1 MDYLEKLNEMQR
13 KAATFKDGPCLVI
26 AGAGSGKTKVL
37 TTRIASL
44 IDSGI
49 DPYNIL
55 AITFTNKAAGE
66 MRERVNKL
74 INASGAFIGT
84 FHSFGLKIIRENTS
98 FFGLTST
105 FTLIDTED
113 QTSIIK
119 KIMKDINITDKMVSP
134 AFIKSKI
141 SFIKNNMLSDS
152 EIANFLIAE
161 NEKIAVKVY
170 YEYEKI
176 LKRNNTLD
184 FDDLLKKPVELFNSN
199 KDVLSKYQER
209 FKYIL
214 IDEYQDTNEV
224 QYKLVKLLSKK
235 YLNLFVVGDP
245 SQSIYAF
252 RGANFQNILNF
263 EKDFNG
269 CTVIKL
275 PQNYRST
282 QTILDAAN
290 EVISHNKQRKDLDLF
305 SDLGKGVNIK
315 YIRAYNDEMENK
327 RVVEEIKNL
336 VNEGYN
342 RKDIA
347 VFYRTNAQSRL
358 IEEALVKANIPY
370 KVYGSFYFYKRKE
383 IKDLLAYL
391 KLIANPSDDVS
402 LERIINEP
410 KRKIGDKT
418 IEALKEK
425 ARVNNI
431 SMFDAIDSG
440 KELEFK
446 NLILNLIEISKD
458 TSITGLI
465 DKTLELSKMKET
477 YENDKSLES
486 DIRLEN
492 LMEFRSVSETYEK
505 ETGNV
510 NLSDFLMDVSLV
522 ADAAEYSEDSD
533 AVTLMTVHCAK
544 GLEFKVVFII
554 GLEENI
560 MPISKALYDEGDLEE
575 ERRLMYVA
583 ITRAKEKLYLLNATR
598 RMLYGSIQMNL
609 PSRFISEISDNLLDK
624 EEERKE
630 MHSIK
635 SKLLYDEENSK
646 NTAEFKKGDIVTH
659 LTFGKGVIIDID
671 DKFITIAFHHR
682 FGTKKFLKNYKGIR
696 KVMKYGKNFSYTCCG
711 DGFKIWRS

>member
-1 MDYLEKLNEMQR
+1 MDYIEKLNNEQK

-37 TTRIASL
+37 TTRIANL
-44 IDSGI
+44 IENGVK
-49 DPYNIL
+49 PYNIL

-66 MRERVNKL
+66 MRERVNNI
-74 INASGAFIGT
+74 INAHDAFIGT
-84 FHSFGLKIIRENTS
+84 FHSFGLKIIRENS
-98 FFGLTST
+98 ALFNLTSA

-119 KIMKDINITDKMVSP
+119 KIMKDINITDKMISP

-152 EIANFLIAE
+152 EIANFLISE
-161 NEKIAVKVY
+161 NEKIAVKIY

-199 KDVLSKYQER
+199 KEVLEKYQDK

-252 RGANFQNILNF
+252 RGANYQNILNF
-263 EKDFNG
+263 EKDFKG

-305 SDLGKGVNIK
+305 SDLGQGVKIK
-315 YIRAYNDEMENK
+315 YIRTFNDSMENK
-327 RVVEEIKNL
+327 RVVDEIQKL
-336 VNEGYN
+336 YEEGYN
-342 RKDIA
+342 RKDMAI
-347 VFYRTNAQSRL
+347 FYRTNAQSRS
-358 IEEALVKANIPY
+358 IEDALVKANIPY
-370 KVYGSFYFYKRKE
+370 KVFGSFYFYKRKE

-402 LERIINEP
+402 LERVINEP

-418 IEALKEK
+418 IENLREK
-425 ARVNNI
+425 ARSLNI
-431 SMFDAIDSG
+431 SMFEAIDSG

-510 NLSDFLMDVSLV
+510 NLSDFLMEVSLV
-522 ADAAEYSEDSD
+522 SDAAEYSLDAD
-533 AVTLMTVHCAK
+533 AVTLMTVHSAK

-560 MPISKALYDEGDLEE
+560 MPISKALYDDEELEE

-583 ITRAKEKLYLLNATR
+583 ITRAKEKLYLLNAGR
-598 RMLYGSIQMNL
+598 RMLYGNMQMNP

-624 EEERKE
+624 EETKNE
-630 MHSIK
+630 MHSLK
-635 SKLLYDEENSK
+635 TKLLYSDDSISGE
-646 NTAEFKKGDIVTH
+646 EFKNGDIVTH
-659 LTFGKGVIIDID
+659 LTFGKGVVVSVD
-671 DKFITIAFHHR
+671 DKFITIAFHQR
-682 FGTKKFLKNYKGIR
+682 FGVKKFLKNYKGIR
-696 KVMKYGKNFSYTCCG
+696 KVK
-711 DGFKIWRS
+711 

>member
-1 MDYLEKLNEMQR
+1 MDYIEKLNNEQK

-37 TTRIASL
+37 TTRIANL
-44 IDSGI
+44 IENGVK
-49 DPYNIL
+49 PYNIL

-66 MRERVNKL
+66 MRERVNNI
-74 INASGAFIGT
+74 INAHDAFIGT
-84 FHSFGLKIIRENTS
+84 FHSFGLKIIRENS
-98 FFGLTST
+98 ALFNLTSA

-119 KIMKDINITDKMVSP
+119 KIMKDINITDKMISP

-152 EIANFLIAE
+152 EIANFLISE
-161 NEKIAVKVY
+161 NEKIAVKIY

-199 KDVLSKYQER
+199 KEVLEKYQDK

-252 RGANFQNILNF
+252 RGANYQNILNF
-263 EKDFNG
+263 EKDFKG

-305 SDLGKGVNIK
+305 SDLGQGVKIK
-315 YIRAYNDEMENK
+315 YIRTFNDSMENK
-327 RVVEEIKNL
+327 RVVDEIQKL
-336 VNEGYN
+336 YEEGYN
-342 RKDIA
+342 RKDMAI
-347 VFYRTNAQSRL
+347 FYRTNAQSRS
-358 IEEALVKANIPY
+358 IEDALVKANIPY
-370 KVYGSFYFYKRKE
+370 KVFGSFYFYKRKE

-402 LERIINEP
+402 LERVINEP

-418 IEALKEK
+418 IENLREK
-425 ARVNNI
+425 ARSLNI
-431 SMFDAIDSG
+431 SMFEAIDSG

-510 NLSDFLMDVSLV
+510 NLSDFLMEVSLV
-522 ADAAEYSEDSD
+522 SDAAEYSLDSD
-533 AVTLMTVHCAK
+533 AVTLMTVHSAK

-560 MPISKALYDEGDLEE
+560 MPISKALYDDEELEE

-583 ITRAKEKLYLLNATR
+583 ITRAKEKLYLLNAGR
-598 RMLYGSIQMNL
+598 RMLYGNMQMNP

-624 EEERKE
+624 EETKNE
-630 MHSIK
+630 MHSLK
-635 SKLLYDEENSK
+635 TKLLYSDD
-646 NTAEFKKGDIVTH
+646 NTSGEEFKNGDIVTP
-659 LTFGKGVIIDID
+659 LTFGKGVVVSVD
-671 DKFITIAFHHR
+671 DKFITIAFHQR
-682 FGTKKFLKNYKGIR
+682 FGVKKFLKNYKGIR
-696 KVMKYGKNFSYTCCG
+696 KVK
-711 DGFKIWRS
+711 

>member
-1 MDYLEKLNEMQR
+1 MDYIEKLNNEQK

-37 TTRIASL
+37 TTRIANL
-44 IDSGI
+44 IENGVK
-49 DPYNIL
+49 PYNIL

-66 MRERVNKL
+66 MRERVNNI
-74 INASGAFIGT
+74 INAHDAFIGT
-84 FHSFGLKIIRENTS
+84 FHSFGLKIIRENS
-98 FFGLTST
+98 ALFNLTSA

-119 KIMKDINITDKMVSP
+119 KIMKDINITDKMISP

-152 EIANFLIAE
+152 EIANFLISE
-161 NEKIAVKVY
+161 NEKIAVKIY

-199 KDVLSKYQER
+199 KEVLEKYQDK

-252 RGANFQNILNF
+252 RGANYQNILNF
-263 EKDFNG
+263 EKDFKG

-305 SDLGKGVNIK
+305 SDLGQGVKIK
-315 YIRAYNDEMENK
+315 YIRTFNDSMENK
-327 RVVEEIKNL
+327 RVVDEIQKL
-336 VNEGYN
+336 YEEGYS
-342 RKDIA
+342 RKDMDI
-347 VFYRTNAQSRL
+347 FYRTNAQSRS
-358 IEEALVKANIPY
+358 IEDALVKANIPY
-370 KVYGSFYFYKRKE
+370 KVFGSFYFYKRKE

-402 LERIINEP
+402 LERVINEP

-418 IEALKEK
+418 IENLREK
-425 ARVNNI
+425 ARSLNI
-431 SMFDAIDSG
+431 SMFEAIDSG

-510 NLSDFLMDVSLV
+510 NLSDFLMEVSLV
-522 ADAAEYSEDSD
+522 SDAAEYSTDAD
-533 AVTLMTVHCAK
+533 AVTLMTVHSAK

-560 MPISKALYDEGDLEE
+560 MPISKALYDDEELEE

-583 ITRAKEKLYLLNATR
+583 ITSAKEKLYLLNAGR
-598 RMLYGSIQMNL
+598 RMLYGNMQMNP

-624 EEERKE
+624 EETKNE
-630 MHSIK
+630 MHSLK
-635 SKLLYDEENSK
+635 TKLLYSDDNSSSE
-646 NTAEFKKGDIVTH
+646 EFKNGDIVTH
-659 LTFGKGVIIDID
+659 LTFGKGVVVSVD
-671 DKFITIAFHHR
+671 DKFITIAFHQR
-682 FGTKKFLKNYKGIR
+682 FGVKKFLKNYKGIR
-696 KVMKYGKNFSYTCCG
+696 KVK
-711 DGFKIWRS
+711 

>member
-1 MDYLEKLNEMQR
+1 MDYIEKLNNEQK

-37 TTRIASL
+37 TTRIANL
-44 IDSGI
+44 IENGVK
-49 DPYNIL
+49 PYNIL

-66 MRERVNKL
+66 MRERVNNI
-74 INASGAFIGT
+74 INAHDAFIGT
-84 FHSFGLKIIRENTS
+84 FHSFGLKIIRENS
-98 FFGLTST
+98 ALFNLTSA

-119 KIMKDINITDKMVSP
+119 KIMKDINITDKMISP
-134 AFIKSKI
+134 AFIKS
-141 SFIKNNMLSDS
+141 MLSDS
-152 EIANFLIAE
+152 EIANFLISE
-161 NEKIAVKVY
+161 NEKIAVKIY

-199 KDVLSKYQER
+199 KEVLEKYQDK

-252 RGANFQNILNF
+252 SGANYQNILNF
-263 EKDFNG
+263 EKDFKG

-290 EVISHNKQRKDLDLF
+290 EVISHNNQRKDLDLF
-305 SDLGKGVNIK
+305 SDLGQGVKIK
-315 YIRAYNDEMENK
+315 YIRTFNDSMENK
-327 RVVEEIKNL
+327 RVVDEIQKL
-336 VNEGYN
+336 YEEGYS
-342 RKDIA
+342 RKDMAI
-347 VFYRTNAQSRL
+347 FYRTNAQSRS
-358 IEEALVKANIPY
+358 IEDALVKANIPY
-370 KVYGSFYFYKRKE
+370 KVFGSFYFYKRKE

-402 LERIINEP
+402 LERVINEP

-418 IEALKEK
+418 IENLREK
-425 ARVNNI
+425 ARSLNI
-431 SMFDAIDSG
+431 SMFEAIDSG

-510 NLSDFLMDVSLV
+510 NLSDFLMEVSLV
-522 ADAAEYSEDSD
+522 SDAAEYSTDAD
-533 AVTLMTVHCAK
+533 AVTLMTVHSAK

-560 MPISKALYDEGDLEE
+560 MPISKALYDDEELEE

-583 ITRAKEKLYLLNATR
+583 ITRAKEKLYLLNAGR
-598 RMLYGSIQMNL
+598 RMLYGNMQMNP

-624 EEERKE
+624 EETKNE
-630 MHSIK
+630 MHSLK
-635 SKLLYDEENSK
+635 TKLLYSDD
-646 NTAEFKKGDIVTH
+646 NTSGEEFKNGDIVTH
-659 LTFGKGVIIDID
+659 LTFGKGVVVSVD
-671 DKFITIAFHHR
+671 DKFITIAFHQR
-682 FGTKKFLKNYKGIR
+682 FGVKKFLKNYKGIR
-696 KVMKYGKNFSYTCCG
+696 KVK
-711 DGFKIWRS
+711 

>member
-1 MDYLEKLNEMQR
+1 MDYIEKLNNEQK

-37 TTRIASL
+37 TTRIANL
-44 IDSGI
+44 IENGVK
-49 DPYNIL
+49 PYNIL

-66 MRERVNKL
+66 MRERVNNI
-74 INASGAFIGT
+74 INAHDAFIGT
-84 FHSFGLKIIRENTS
+84 FHSFGLKIIRENS
-98 FFGLTST
+98 ALFNLTSA

-119 KIMKDINITDKMVSP
+119 KIMKDINITDKMISP

-152 EIANFLIAE
+152 EIANFLISE
-161 NEKIAVKVY
+161 NEKIAVKIY

-199 KDVLSKYQER
+199 KEVLEKYQDK

-252 RGANFQNILNF
+252 RGANYQNILNF
-263 EKDFNG
+263 EKDFKG

-305 SDLGKGVNIK
+305 SDLGQGVKIK
-315 YIRAYNDEMENK
+315 YIRTFNDSMENK
-327 RVVEEIKNL
+327 RVVDEIQKL
-336 VNEGYN
+336 YEEGYN
-342 RKDIA
+342 RKDMAI
-347 VFYRTNAQSRL
+347 FYRTTAQSRS
-358 IEEALVKANIPY
+358 IEDALVKANIPY
-370 KVYGSFYFYKRKE
+370 KVFGSFYFYKRKE

-402 LERIINEP
+402 LERVINEP

-418 IEALKEK
+418 IENLREK
-425 ARVNNI
+425 ARSLNI
-431 SMFDAIDSG
+431 SMFEAIDSG

-510 NLSDFLMDVSLV
+510 NLSDFLMEVSLV
-522 ADAAEYSEDSD
+522 SDAAEYSTDAD
-533 AVTLMTVHCAK
+533 AVTLMTVHSAK

-560 MPISKALYDEGDLEE
+560 MPISKALYDDEELEE

-583 ITRAKEKLYLLNATR
+583 ITRAKEKLYLLNAGR
-598 RMLYGSIQMNL
+598 RMLYGNMQMNP

-624 EEERKE
+624 EETKNE
-630 MHSIK
+630 MH
-635 SKLLYDEENSK
+635 
-646 NTAEFKKGDIVTH
+646 
-659 LTFGKGVIIDID
+659 
-671 DKFITIAFHHR
+671 
-682 FGTKKFLKNYKGIR
+682 
-696 KVMKYGKNFSYTCCG
+696 
-711 DGFKIWRS
+711 

>member
-1 MDYLEKLNEMQR
+1 MDYIEKLNNEQK

-37 TTRIASL
+37 TTRIANL
-44 IDSGI
+44 IENGVK
-49 DPYNIL
+49 PYNIL

-66 MRERVNKL
+66 MRERVNNI
-74 INASGAFIGT
+74 INAHDAFIGT
-84 FHSFGLKIIRENTS
+84 FHSFGLKIIRENS
-98 FFGLTST
+98 ALFNLTSA

-119 KIMKDINITDKMVSP
+119 KIMKDINITDKMISP

-152 EIANFLIAE
+152 EIANFLISE
-161 NEKIAVKVY
+161 NEKIAVKIY

-199 KDVLSKYQER
+199 KEVLEKYQDK

-252 RGANFQNILNF
+252 RGANYQNILNF
-263 EKDFNG
+263 EKDFKG

-305 SDLGKGVNIK
+305 SDLGQGVKIK
-315 YIRAYNDEMENK
+315 YIRTFNDSMENK
-327 RVVEEIKNL
+327 RVVDEIQKL
-336 VNEGYN
+336 YEEGYS
-342 RKDIA
+342 RKDMAI
-347 VFYRTNAQSRL
+347 FYRTNAQSRS
-358 IEEALVKANIPY
+358 IEDALVKANIPY
-370 KVYGSFYFYKRKE
+370 KVFGSFYFYKRKE

-402 LERIINEP
+402 LERVINEP

-418 IEALKEK
+418 IENLRDK
-425 ARVNNI
+425 ARSLNI
-431 SMFDAIDSG
+431 SMFEAIDSG

-510 NLSDFLMDVSLV
+510 NLSDFLMEVSLV
-522 ADAAEYSEDSD
+522 SDAAEYSTDAD
-533 AVTLMTVHCAK
+533 AVTLMTVHSAK

-560 MPISKALYDEGDLEE
+560 MPISKALYDDEELEE

-583 ITRAKEKLYLLNATR
+583 ITRAKEKLYLLNAGR
-598 RMLYGSIQMNL
+598 RMLYGNMQMNP

-624 EEERKE
+624 EETKNE
-630 MHSIK
+630 MHSLK
-635 SKLLYDEENSK
+635 TKLLYSDD
-646 NTAEFKKGDIVTH
+646 NTSGEEFKNGDIVTH
-659 LTFGKGVIIDID
+659 LTFGKGVVVSVD
-671 DKFITIAFHHR
+671 DKFITIAFHQR
-682 FGTKKFLKNYKGIR
+682 FGVKKFLKNYKGIR
-696 KVMKYGKNFSYTCCG
+696 KVK
-711 DGFKIWRS
+711 

>member
-1 MDYLEKLNEMQR
+1 MDYIEKLNNEQK

-37 TTRIASL
+37 TTRIANL
-44 IDSGI
+44 IENGVK
-49 DPYNIL
+49 PYNIL

-66 MRERVNKL
+66 MRERVNNI
-74 INASGAFIGT
+74 INAHDAFIGT
-84 FHSFGLKIIRENTS
+84 FHSFGLKIIRENS
-98 FFGLTST
+98 ALFNLTSA

-119 KIMKDINITDKMVSP
+119 KIMKDINITDKMISP

-152 EIANFLIAE
+152 EIANFLISE
-161 NEKIAVKVY
+161 NEKIAVKIY

-199 KDVLSKYQER
+199 KEVLEKYQDK

-252 RGANFQNILNF
+252 RGANYQNILNF
-263 EKDFNG
+263 EKDFKG

-305 SDLGKGVNIK
+305 SDLGQGVKIK
-315 YIRAYNDEMENK
+315 YIRTFNDSMENK
-327 RVVEEIKNL
+327 RVVDEIQKL
-336 VNEGYN
+336 YEEGYN
-342 RKDIA
+342 RKDMAI
-347 VFYRTNAQSRL
+347 FYRTNAQSRS
-358 IEEALVKANIPY
+358 IEDALVKANIPY
-370 KVYGSFYFYKRKE
+370 KVFGSFYFYKRKE

-402 LERIINEP
+402 LERVINEP

-418 IEALKEK
+418 IENLREK
-425 ARVNNI
+425 ARSLSI
-431 SMFDAIDSG
+431 SMFEAIDSG

-510 NLSDFLMDVSLV
+510 NLSDFLMEVSLV
-522 ADAAEYSEDSD
+522 SDAAEYSLDSD
-533 AVTLMTVHCAK
+533 AVTLMTVHSAK

-560 MPISKALYDEGDLEE
+560 MPISKALYDDEELEE

-583 ITRAKEKLYLLNATR
+583 ITRAKEKLYLLNAGR
-598 RMLYGSIQMNL
+598 RMLYGNMQMNP

-624 EEERKE
+624 EETKNE
-630 MHSIK
+630 MHSLK
-635 SKLLYDEENSK
+635 TKLLYSDD
-646 NTAEFKKGDIVTH
+646 NTSGEEFKNGDIVTH
-659 LTFGKGVIIDID
+659 LTFGKGVVVSVD
-671 DKFITIAFHHR
+671 DKFITIAFHQR
-682 FGTKKFLKNYKGIR
+682 FGVKKFLKNYKGIR
-696 KVMKYGKNFSYTCCG
+696 KVK
-711 DGFKIWRS
+711 

>member
-1 MDYLEKLNEMQR
+1 MDYIEKLNNEQK

-37 TTRIASL
+37 TTRIANL
-44 IDSGI
+44 IENGVK
-49 DPYNIL
+49 PYNIL

-66 MRERVNKL
+66 MRERVNNI
-74 INASGAFIGT
+74 INAHDAFIGT
-84 FHSFGLKIIRENTS
+84 FHSFGLKIIRENS
-98 FFGLTST
+98 ALFNLTSA

-119 KIMKDINITDKMVSP
+119 KIMKDINITDKMISP

-152 EIANFLIAE
+152 EIANFLISE
-161 NEKIAVKVY
+161 NEKIAVKIY

-199 KDVLSKYQER
+199 KEVLEKYQDK

-252 RGANFQNILNF
+252 RGANYQNILNF
-263 EKDFNG
+263 EKDFKG

-305 SDLGKGVNIK
+305 SDLGQGVKIK
-315 YIRAYNDEMENK
+315 YIRTFNDSMENK
-327 RVVEEIKNL
+327 RVVDEIQKL
-336 VNEGYN
+336 YEEGYS
-342 RKDIA
+342 RKDMAI
-347 VFYRTNAQSRL
+347 FYRTNAQSRS
-358 IEEALVKANIPY
+358 IEDALVKANIPY
-370 KVYGSFYFYKRKE
+370 KVFGSFYFYKRKE

-402 LERIINEP
+402 LERVINEP

-418 IEALKEK
+418 IENLREK
-425 ARVNNI
+425 ARSLNI
-431 SMFDAIDSG
+431 SMFEAIDSG

-510 NLSDFLMDVSLV
+510 NLSDFLMEVSLV
-522 ADAAEYSEDSD
+522 SDAAEYSTDAD
-533 AVTLMTVHCAK
+533 AVTLMTVHSAK

-560 MPISKALYDEGDLEE
+560 MPISKALSDDEELEE

-583 ITRAKEKLYLLNATR
+583 ITRAKEKLYLLNAGR
-598 RMLYGSIQMNL
+598 RMLYGNMQMNP

-624 EEERKE
+624 EETKNE
-630 MHSIK
+630 MHSLK
-635 SKLLYDEENSK
+635 TKLLYSDD
-646 NTAEFKKGDIVTH
+646 NTSGEEFKNGDIVTH
-659 LTFGKGVIIDID
+659 LTFGKGVVVSVD
-671 DKFITIAFHHR
+671 DKFITIAFHQR
-682 FGTKKFLKNYKGIR
+682 FGVKKFLKNYKGIR
-696 KVMKYGKNFSYTCCG
+696 KVK
-711 DGFKIWRS
+711 

>member
-1 MDYLEKLNEMQR
+1 MDYIEKLNNEQK

-37 TTRIASL
+37 TTRIANL
-44 IDSGI
+44 IENGVK
-49 DPYNIL
+49 PYNIL

-66 MRERVNKL
+66 MRERVNNI
-74 INASGAFIGT
+74 INAHDAFIGT
-84 FHSFGLKIIRENTS
+84 FHSFGLKIIRENS
-98 FFGLTST
+98 ALFNLTSA

-119 KIMKDINITDKMVSP
+119 KIMKDINITDKMISP

-152 EIANFLIAE
+152 EIANFLISE
-161 NEKIAVKVY
+161 NEKIAVKIY

-199 KDVLSKYQER
+199 KEVLEKYQDK

-252 RGANFQNILNF
+252 RGANYQNILNF
-263 EKDFNG
+263 EKDFKG

-305 SDLGKGVNIK
+305 SDLGQGVKIK
-315 YIRAYNDEMENK
+315 YIRTFNDSMENK
-327 RVVEEIKNL
+327 RVVDEIQKL
-336 VNEGYN
+336 YEEGYN
-342 RKDIA
+342 RKDMAI
-347 VFYRTNAQSRL
+347 FYRTNAQSRS
-358 IEEALVKANIPY
+358 IEDALVKANIPY
-370 KVYGSFYFYKRKE
+370 KVFGSSYFYKRKE

-402 LERIINEP
+402 LERVINEP

-418 IEALKEK
+418 IENLREK
-425 ARVNNI
+425 ARSLNI
-431 SMFDAIDSG
+431 SMFEAIDSG

-446 NLILNLIEISKD
+446 NLILNLIERSKD

-510 NLSDFLMDVSLV
+510 NLSDFLMEVSLV
-522 ADAAEYSEDSD
+522 SDAAEYSADAD
-533 AVTLMTVHCAK
+533 AVTLMTVHSAK

-560 MPISKALYDEGDLEE
+560 MPISKALYDDEELEE

-583 ITRAKEKLYLLNATR
+583 ITRAKEKLYLLNAGR
-598 RMLYGSIQMNL
+598 RMLYGNMQMNP

-624 EEERKE
+624 EETKNE
-630 MHSIK
+630 MHLLK
-635 SKLLYDEENSK
+635 TKLLYSDD
-646 NTAEFKKGDIVTH
+646 NTSGEEFKNGDIVTH
-659 LTFGKGVIIDID
+659 LTFGKGVVVSVD
-671 DKFITIAFHHR
+671 DKFITIAFHQR
-682 FGTKKFLKNYKGIR
+682 FGVKKFLKNYKGIR
-696 KVMKYGKNFSYTCCG
+696 KVK
-711 DGFKIWRS
+711 

>member
-1 MDYLEKLNEMQR
+1 MDYIEKLNNEQK

-37 TTRIASL
+37 TTRIANL
-44 IDSGI
+44 IENGVK
-49 DPYNIL
+49 PYNIL

-66 MRERVNKL
+66 MRERVNNI
-74 INASGAFIGT
+74 INAHDAFIGT
-84 FHSFGLKIIRENTS
+84 FHSFGLKIIRENS
-98 FFGLTST
+98 ALFNLTSA

-119 KIMKDINITDKMVSP
+119 KIMKDINITDKMISP

-152 EIANFLIAE
+152 EIANFLISE
-161 NEKIAVKVY
+161 NEKIAVKIY

-199 KDVLSKYQER
+199 KEVLEKYQDK

-252 RGANFQNILNF
+252 RGANYQNILNF
-263 EKDFNG
+263 EKDFKG

-305 SDLGKGVNIK
+305 SDLGQGVKIK
-315 YIRAYNDEMENK
+315 YIRTFNDSMENK
-327 RVVEEIKNL
+327 RVVDEIQKL
-336 VNEGYN
+336 YEEGYS
-342 RKDIA
+342 RKDMAI
-347 VFYRTNAQSRL
+347 FYRTNAQSRS
-358 IEEALVKANIPY
+358 IEDALVKANIPY
-370 KVYGSFYFYKRKE
+370 KVFGSFYFYKRKE

-402 LERIINEP
+402 LERVINEP

-418 IEALKEK
+418 IENLREK
-425 ARVNNI
+425 ARSLNI
-431 SMFDAIDSG
+431 SMFEAIDSG

-510 NLSDFLMDVSLV
+510 NLSDFLMEVSLV
-522 ADAAEYSEDSD
+522 SDAAEYSLDSD
-533 AVTLMTVHCAK
+533 AVTLMTVHSAK

-560 MPISKALYDEGDLEE
+560 MPISKALYDD
-575 ERRLMYVA
+575 
-583 ITRAKEKLYLLNATR
+583 
-598 RMLYGSIQMNL
+598 
-609 PSRFISEISDNLLDK
+609 
-624 EEERKE
+624 
-630 MHSIK
+630 
-635 SKLLYDEENSK
+635 
-646 NTAEFKKGDIVTH
+646 
-659 LTFGKGVIIDID
+659 
-671 DKFITIAFHHR
+671 
-682 FGTKKFLKNYKGIR
+682 
-696 KVMKYGKNFSYTCCG
+696 
-711 DGFKIWRS
+711 

>member
-1 MDYLEKLNEMQR
+1 MDYIEKLNNEQK

-37 TTRIASL
+37 TTRIAKL
-44 IDSGI
+44 IENGVK
-49 DPYNIL
+49 PYNIL

-66 MRERVNKL
+66 MRERVNNI
-74 INASGAFIGT
+74 INAHDAFIGT
-84 FHSFGLKIIRENTS
+84 FHSFGLKIIRENS
-98 FFGLTST
+98 ALFNLTSA

-119 KIMKDINITDKMVSP
+119 KIMKDINITDKMISP

-152 EIANFLIAE
+152 EIANFLISE
-161 NEKIAVKVY
+161 NEKIAVKIY

-199 KDVLSKYQER
+199 KELLEKYQDK

-252 RGANFQNILNF
+252 RGANYQNILNF
-263 EKDFNG
+263 EKDFKG

-305 SDLGKGVNIK
+305 SDLGQGVKIK
-315 YIRAYNDEMENK
+315 YIRTFNDSMENK
-327 RVVEEIKNL
+327 RVVDEIQKL
-336 VNEGYN
+336 YEEGYN
-342 RKDIA
+342 RKDMAI
-347 VFYRTNAQSRL
+347 FYRTNAQSRS
-358 IEEALVKANIPY
+358 IEDALVKANIPY
-370 KVYGSFYFYKRKE
+370 KVFGSFYFYKRKE

-402 LERIINEP
+402 LERVINEP

-418 IEALKEK
+418 IENLREK
-425 ARVNNI
+425 ARSLNI
-431 SMFDAIDSG
+431 SMFEAIDSG

-510 NLSDFLMDVSLV
+510 NLSDFLMEVSLV
-522 ADAAEYSEDSD
+522 SDAAEYSLDSD
-533 AVTLMTVHCAK
+533 AVTLMTVHSAK

-560 MPISKALYDEGDLEE
+560 MPISKALYDDEELEE

-583 ITRAKEKLYLLNATR
+583 ITRAKEKLYLLNAGR
-598 RMLYGSIQMNL
+598 RMLYGNMQMNP

-624 EEERKE
+624 EETKNE
-630 MHSIK
+630 MHSLK
-635 SKLLYDEENSK
+635 TKLLYSDD
-646 NTAEFKKGDIVTH
+646 NTSGEEFKNGDIVTH
-659 LTFGKGVIIDID
+659 LTFGKGVVLSVD
-671 DKFITIAFHHR
+671 DKFITIAFHQR
-682 FGTKKFLKNYKGIR
+682 FGVKKFLKNYKGIR
-696 KVMKYGKNFSYTCCG
+696 KVK
-711 DGFKIWRS
+711 

>member
-1 MDYLEKLNEMQR
+1 MDYIEKLNNEQK

-37 TTRIASL
+37 TTRIANL
-44 IDSGI
+44 IEKGVK
-49 DPYNIL
+49 PYNIL

-66 MRERVNKL
+66 MRERVNNI
-74 INASGAFIGT
+74 INAHDAFIGT
-84 FHSFGLKIIRENTS
+84 FHSFGLKIIRENS
-98 FFGLTST
+98 ALFNLTSA

-119 KIMKDINITDKMVSP
+119 KIMKDINITDKMISP

-152 EIANFLIAE
+152 EIANFLISE
-161 NEKIAVKVY
+161 NEKIAVKIY

-199 KDVLSKYQER
+199 KEVLEKYQDK

-252 RGANFQNILNF
+252 RGANYQNILNF
-263 EKDFNG
+263 EKDFKG

-305 SDLGKGVNIK
+305 SDLGQGVKIK
-315 YIRAYNDEMENK
+315 YIRTFNDSMENK
-327 RVVEEIKNL
+327 RVVDEIQKL
-336 VNEGYN
+336 YEEGYN
-342 RKDIA
+342 RKDMAI
-347 VFYRTNAQSRL
+347 FYRTNAQSRS
-358 IEEALVKANIPY
+358 IEDALVKANIPY
-370 KVYGSFYFYKRKE
+370 KVFGSFYFYKRKE

-402 LERIINEP
+402 LERVINEP

-418 IEALKEK
+418 IENLREK
-425 ARVNNI
+425 ARSLNI
-431 SMFDAIDSG
+431 SMFEAIDSG

-510 NLSDFLMDVSLV
+510 NLSDFLMEVSLV
-522 ADAAEYSEDSD
+522 SDAAEYSLDSD
-533 AVTLMTVHCAK
+533 AVTLMTVHSAK

-560 MPISKALYDEGDLEE
+560 MPISKALYDDEELEE

-583 ITRAKEKLYLLNATR
+583 ITRAKEKLYLLNAGR
-598 RMLYGSIQMNL
+598 RMLYGNMQMNP

-624 EEERKE
+624 EETKNE
-630 MHSIK
+630 MHSLK
-635 SKLLYDEENSK
+635 TKLLYSDD
-646 NTAEFKKGDIVTH
+646 NTSGEEFKNGDIVTH
-659 LTFGKGVIIDID
+659 LTFGKGVVVSVD
-671 DKFITIAFHHR
+671 DKFITIAFHQR
-682 FGTKKFLKNYKGIR
+682 FGVKKFLKNYKGIM
-696 KVMKYGKNFSYTCCG
+696 KVK
-711 DGFKIWRS
+711 

>member
-1 MDYLEKLNEMQR
+1 MDYIEKLNNEQK

-37 TTRIASL
+37 TTRIANL
-44 IDSGI
+44 IENGVK
-49 DPYNIL
+49 PYNIL

-66 MRERVNKL
+66 MRERVNNI
-74 INASGAFIGT
+74 INAHDAFIGT
-84 FHSFGLKIIRENTS
+84 FHSFGLKIIRENS
-98 FFGLTST
+98 ALFNLTSA

-119 KIMKDINITDKMVSP
+119 KIMKDINITDKMISP

-152 EIANFLIAE
+152 EISNFLISE
-161 NEKIAVKVY
+161 NEKIAVKIY

-199 KDVLSKYQER
+199 KEVLEKYQDK

-252 RGANFQNILNF
+252 RGANYQNILNF
-263 EKDFNG
+263 EKDFKG

-305 SDLGKGVNIK
+305 SDLGQGVKIK
-315 YIRAYNDEMENK
+315 YIRTFNDSMENK
-327 RVVEEIKNL
+327 RVVDEIQKL
-336 VNEGYN
+336 YEEGYN
-342 RKDIA
+342 RKDMAI
-347 VFYRTNAQSRL
+347 FYRTNAQSRS
-358 IEEALVKANIPY
+358 IEDALVKANIPY
-370 KVYGSFYFYKRKE
+370 KVFGSFYFYKRKE

-391 KLIANPSDDVS
+391 KLIVNPSDDVS
-402 LERIINEP
+402 LERVINEP

-418 IEALKEK
+418 IENLREK
-425 ARVNNI
+425 ARSLNI
-431 SMFDAIDSG
+431 SMFEAIDSG

-510 NLSDFLMDVSLV
+510 NLSDFLMEVSLV
-522 ADAAEYSEDSD
+522 SDAAEYSLDSD
-533 AVTLMTVHCAK
+533 AVTLMTVHSAK

-560 MPISKALYDEGDLEE
+560 MPISKALYDDEELEE

-583 ITRAKEKLYLLNATR
+583 ITRAKEKLYLLNAGR
-598 RMLYGSIQMNL
+598 RMLYGNMQMNP

-624 EEERKE
+624 EETKNE
-630 MHSIK
+630 MQSLK
-635 SKLLYDEENSK
+635 TKLLYSDD
-646 NTAEFKKGDIVTH
+646 NTSGEEFKNGDIVTH
-659 LTFGKGVIIDID
+659 LTFGKGVVVSVD
-671 DKFITIAFHHR
+671 DKFITIAFHQR
-682 FGTKKFLKNYKGIR
+682 FGVKKFLKNYKGIR
-696 KVMKYGKNFSYTCCG
+696 KVK
-711 DGFKIWRS
+711 

>member
-1 MDYLEKLNEMQR
+1 MDYIEKLNNEQK

-37 TTRIASL
+37 TTRIANL
-44 IDSGI
+44 IENGVK
-49 DPYNIL
+49 PYNIL

-66 MRERVNKL
+66 MRERVNNI
-74 INASGAFIGT
+74 INAHDAFIGT
-84 FHSFGLKIIRENTS
+84 FHSFGLKIIRENS
-98 FFGLTST
+98 ALFNLTSA

-119 KIMKDINITDKMVSP
+119 KIMKDINITDKMISP

-152 EIANFLIAE
+152 EIANFLISE
-161 NEKIAVKVY
+161 NEKIAVKIY
-170 YEYEKI
+170 YEYKKI

-199 KDVLSKYQER
+199 KEVLEKYQDK

-252 RGANFQNILNF
+252 RGANYQNILNF
-263 EKDFNG
+263 EKDFKG

-305 SDLGKGVNIK
+305 SDLGQGVKIK
-315 YIRAYNDEMENK
+315 YIRTFNDSMENK
-327 RVVEEIKNL
+327 RVVDEIQKL
-336 VNEGYN
+336 YEEGYS
-342 RKDIA
+342 RKDMAI
-347 VFYRTNAQSRL
+347 FYRTNAQSRS
-358 IEEALVKANIPY
+358 IEDALVKANIPY
-370 KVYGSFYFYKRKE
+370 KVFGSFYFYKRKE

-402 LERIINEP
+402 LERVINEP

-418 IEALKEK
+418 IENLREK
-425 ARVNNI
+425 ARSLNI
-431 SMFDAIDSG
+431 SMFEAIDSG

-510 NLSDFLMDVSLV
+510 NLSDFLMEVSLV
-522 ADAAEYSEDSD
+522 SDAAEYSTDAD
-533 AVTLMTVHCAK
+533 AVTLMTVHSAK

-560 MPISKALYDEGDLEE
+560 MPISKALYDDEELEE

-583 ITRAKEKLYLLNATR
+583 ITRAKEKLYLLNAGR
-598 RMLYGSIQMNL
+598 RMLYGNMQMNP

-624 EEERKE
+624 EETKNE
-630 MHSIK
+630 MHSLK
-635 SKLLYDEENSK
+635 TKLLYSDD
-646 NTAEFKKGDIVTH
+646 NTSGEEFKNGDIVTH
-659 LTFGKGVIIDID
+659 LTFGKGVVVSVD
-671 DKFITIAFHHR
+671 DKFITIAFHQR
-682 FGTKKFLKNYKGIR
+682 FGVKKFLKNYKGIR
-696 KVMKYGKNFSYTCCG
+696 KVK
-711 DGFKIWRS
+711 

>member
-1 MDYLEKLNEMQR
+1 MDYIEKLNNEQK

-37 TTRIASL
+37 TTRIANL
-44 IDSGI
+44 IENGVK
-49 DPYNIL
+49 PYNIL

-66 MRERVNKL
+66 MRERVNNI
-74 INASGAFIGT
+74 INAHDAFIGT
-84 FHSFGLKIIRENTS
+84 FHSFGLKIIRENS
-98 FFGLTST
+98 ALFNLTSA

-119 KIMKDINITDKMVSP
+119 KIMKDINITDKMISP

-152 EIANFLIAE
+152 EIANFLISE
-161 NEKIAVKVY
+161 NEKIAVKIY

-199 KDVLSKYQER
+199 KEVLEKYQDK

-252 RGANFQNILNF
+252 RGANYQNILNF
-263 EKDFNG
+263 EKDFKG

-305 SDLGKGVNIK
+305 SDLGQGVKIK
-315 YIRAYNDEMENK
+315 YIRTFNDSMENK
-327 RVVEEIKNL
+327 RVVDEIQKL
-336 VNEGYN
+336 YEEGYN
-342 RKDIA
+342 RKDMAI
-347 VFYRTNAQSRL
+347 FYRTNAQSRS
-358 IEEALVKANIPY
+358 IEDALVKANIPY
-370 KVYGSFYFYKRKE
+370 KVFGSFYFYKRKE

-402 LERIINEP
+402 LERVINEP

-418 IEALKEK
+418 IENLREK
-425 ARVNNI
+425 ARILNI
-431 SMFDAIDSG
+431 SMFEAIDSG

-492 LMEFRSVSETYEK
+492 LMEFRSVSETYEN

-510 NLSDFLMDVSLV
+510 NLSDFLMEVSLV
-522 ADAAEYSEDSD
+522 SDAAEYSLDSD
-533 AVTLMTVHCAK
+533 AVTLMTVHSAK

-560 MPISKALYDEGDLEE
+560 MPISKALYDDEELEE

-583 ITRAKEKLYLLNATR
+583 ITRAKEKLYLLNAGR
-598 RMLYGSIQMNL
+598 RMLYGNMQMNP

-624 EEERKE
+624 EETKNE
-630 MHSIK
+630 MHSLK
-635 SKLLYDEENSK
+635 TKLLYSDD
-646 NTAEFKKGDIVTH
+646 NTSGEEFKNGDIVTH
-659 LTFGKGVIIDID
+659 LTFGKGVVVSVD
-671 DKFITIAFHHR
+671 DKFITIAFHQR
-682 FGTKKFLKNYKGIR
+682 FGVKKFLKNYKGIR
-696 KVMKYGKNFSYTCCG
+696 KVK
-711 DGFKIWRS
+711 

>member
-1 MDYLEKLNEMQR
+1 MDYIEKLNNEQK

-37 TTRIASL
+37 TTRIANL
-44 IDSGI
+44 IENGVK
-49 DPYNIL
+49 PYNIL

-66 MRERVNKL
+66 MRERVNNI
-74 INASGAFIGT
+74 INAHDAFIGT
-84 FHSFGLKIIRENTS
+84 FHSFGLKIIRENS
-98 FFGLTST
+98 ALFNLTSA

-119 KIMKDINITDKMVSP
+119 KIMKDINITDKMISP

-152 EIANFLIAE
+152 EIANFLISE
-161 NEKIAVKVY
+161 NEKIAVKIY

-199 KDVLSKYQER
+199 KEVLEKYQDK

-252 RGANFQNILNF
+252 RGANYQNILNF
-263 EKDFNG
+263 EKDFKG

-305 SDLGKGVNIK
+305 SDLGQGVKIK
-315 YIRAYNDEMENK
+315 YIRTFNDSMENK
-327 RVVEEIKNL
+327 RVVDEIQKL
-336 VNEGYN
+336 YEEGYN
-342 RKDIA
+342 RKDMAI
-347 VFYRTNAQSRL
+347 FYRTNAQSRS
-358 IEEALVKANIPY
+358 IEDALVKANIPY
-370 KVYGSFYFYKRKE
+370 KVFGSFYFYKRKE

-402 LERIINEP
+402 LERVINEP

-418 IEALKEK
+418 IENLREK
-425 ARVNNI
+425 ARSLNI
-431 SMFDAIDSG
+431 SMFEAIDSG

-510 NLSDFLMDVSLV
+510 NLSDFLMEVSLV
-522 ADAAEYSEDSD
+522 SDAAEYSLDSD
-533 AVTLMTVHCAK
+533 AVTLMTVHSAK

-560 MPISKALYDEGDLEE
+560 MPISKALYDDEELEE

-583 ITRAKEKLYLLNATR
+583 ITRAKEKLYLLNAGR
-598 RMLYGSIQMNL
+598 RMLYGNMQMNP

-624 EEERKE
+624 EETKNE
-630 MHSIK
+630 MQSLK
-635 SKLLYDEENSK
+635 TKLLYSDDNSSSE
-646 NTAEFKKGDIVTH
+646 EFKNGDIVTH
-659 LTFGKGVIIDID
+659 LTFGKGVVVSVD
-671 DKFITIAFHHR
+671 DKFITIAFHQR
-682 FGTKKFLKNYKGIR
+682 FGVKKFLKNYKGIR
-696 KVMKYGKNFSYTCCG
+696 KVK
-711 DGFKIWRS
+711 

>member
-1 MDYLEKLNEMQR
+1 MGYIEKLNNEQK

-37 TTRIASL
+37 TTRIANL
-44 IDSGI
+44 IENGVK
-49 DPYNIL
+49 PYNIL

-66 MRERVNKL
+66 MRERVNNI
-74 INASGAFIGT
+74 INAHDAFIGT
-84 FHSFGLKIIRENTS
+84 FHSFGLKIIRENS
-98 FFGLTST
+98 ALFNLTSA

-119 KIMKDINITDKMVSP
+119 KIMKDINITDKMISP

-152 EIANFLIAE
+152 EIANFLISE
-161 NEKIAVKVY
+161 NEKIAVKIY

-199 KDVLSKYQER
+199 KEVLEKYQDK

-252 RGANFQNILNF
+252 RGANYQNILNF
-263 EKDFNG
+263 EKDFKG

-305 SDLGKGVNIK
+305 SDLGQGVKIK
-315 YIRAYNDEMENK
+315 YIRTFNDSMENK
-327 RVVEEIKNL
+327 RVVDEIQKL
-336 VNEGYN
+336 YEEGYN
-342 RKDIA
+342 HKDMAI
-347 VFYRTNAQSRL
+347 FYRTNAQSRS
-358 IEEALVKANIPY
+358 IEDALVKANIPY
-370 KVYGSFYFYKRKE
+370 KVFGSFYFYKRKE

-402 LERIINEP
+402 LERVINEP

-418 IEALKEK
+418 IENLREK
-425 ARVNNI
+425 ARSLNI
-431 SMFDAIDSG
+431 SMFEAIDSG

-510 NLSDFLMDVSLV
+510 NLSDFLMEVSLV
-522 ADAAEYSEDSD
+522 SDAAEYSTDAD
-533 AVTLMTVHCAK
+533 AVTLMTVHSAK

-560 MPISKALYDEGDLEE
+560 MPISKALYDDEELEE

-583 ITRAKEKLYLLNATR
+583 ITRAKEKLYLLNAGR
-598 RMLYGSIQMNL
+598 RMLYGNMQMNP

-624 EEERKE
+624 EETKNE
-630 MHSIK
+630 MHSLK
-635 SKLLYDEENSK
+635 TKLLYSDD
-646 NTAEFKKGDIVTH
+646 NTSGEEFKNGDIVTH
-659 LTFGKGVIIDID
+659 LTFGKGVVVSVD
-671 DKFITIAFHHR
+671 DKFITIAFHQR
-682 FGTKKFLKNYKGIR
+682 FGVKKFLKNYKGIR
-696 KVMKYGKNFSYTCCG
+696 KVK
-711 DGFKIWRS
+711 

>member
-1 MDYLEKLNEMQR
+1 MDYIEKLNNEQK

-37 TTRIASL
+37 TTRIANL
-44 IDSGI
+44 IENGVK
-49 DPYNIL
+49 PYNIL

-66 MRERVNKL
+66 MRERVNNI
-74 INASGAFIGT
+74 INAHDAFIGT
-84 FHSFGLKIIRENTS
+84 FHSFGLKIIRENS
-98 FFGLTST
+98 ALFNLTSA

-119 KIMKDINITDKMVSP
+119 KIMKDINITDKMISP

-152 EIANFLIAE
+152 EIANFLISE
-161 NEKIAVKVY
+161 NEKIAVKIY

-199 KDVLSKYQER
+199 KEVLEKYQDK

-252 RGANFQNILNF
+252 RGANYQNILNF
-263 EKDFNG
+263 EKDFKG

-305 SDLGKGVNIK
+305 SDLGQGVKIK
-315 YIRAYNDEMENK
+315 YIRTVNDSMENK
-327 RVVEEIKNL
+327 RVVDEIQKL
-336 VNEGYN
+336 YEEGYN
-342 RKDIA
+342 RKDMAI
-347 VFYRTNAQSRL
+347 FYRTNAQSRS
-358 IEEALVKANIPY
+358 IEDALVKANIPY
-370 KVYGSFYFYKRKE
+370 KVFGSFYFYKRKE

-402 LERIINEP
+402 LERVINEP

-418 IEALKEK
+418 IENLREK
-425 ARVNNI
+425 ARSLNI
-431 SMFDAIDSG
+431 SMFEAIDSG

-510 NLSDFLMDVSLV
+510 NLSDFLMEVSLV
-522 ADAAEYSEDSD
+522 SDAAEYSLDSD
-533 AVTLMTVHCAK
+533 AVTLMTVHSAK

-560 MPISKALYDEGDLEE
+560 MPISKALYDDEELEE

-583 ITRAKEKLYLLNATR
+583 ITRAKEKLYLLNAGR
-598 RMLYGSIQMNL
+598 RMLYGNMQMNP

-624 EEERKE
+624 EETKNE
-630 MHSIK
+630 MHSLK
-635 SKLLYDEENSK
+635 TKLLYSDD
-646 NTAEFKKGDIVTH
+646 NTSGEEFKNGDIVTH
-659 LTFGKGVIIDID
+659 LTFGKGVVVSVD
-671 DKFITIAFHHR
+671 DKFITIAFHQR
-682 FGTKKFLKNYKGIR
+682 FGVKKFLKNYKGIR
-696 KVMKYGKNFSYTCCG
+696 KVK
-711 DGFKIWRS
+711 

>member
-1 MDYLEKLNEMQR
+1 MDYIEKLNNEQK

-37 TTRIASL
+37 TTRIANL
-44 IDSGI
+44 IENGVK
-49 DPYNIL
+49 PYNIL

-66 MRERVNKL
+66 MRERVNNI
-74 INASGAFIGT
+74 INAHDAFIGT
-84 FHSFGLKIIRENTS
+84 FHSFGLKIIRENS
-98 FFGLTST
+98 ALFNLTSA

-119 KIMKDINITDKMVSP
+119 KIMKDINITDKMISP

-141 SFIKNNMLSDS
+141 SCIKNNMLSDS
-152 EIANFLIAE
+152 EIANFLISE
-161 NEKIAVKVY
+161 NEKIAVKIY

-199 KDVLSKYQER
+199 KEVLEKYQDK

-252 RGANFQNILNF
+252 RGANYQNILNF
-263 EKDFNG
+263 EKDFKG

-305 SDLGKGVNIK
+305 SDLGQGVKIK
-315 YIRAYNDEMENK
+315 YIRTFNDSMENK
-327 RVVEEIKNL
+327 RVVDEIQKL
-336 VNEGYN
+336 YEEGYN
-342 RKDIA
+342 RKDMAI
-347 VFYRTNAQSRL
+347 FYRTNAQSRS
-358 IEEALVKANIPY
+358 IEDALVKANIPY
-370 KVYGSFYFYKRKE
+370 KVFGSFYFYKRKE

-402 LERIINEP
+402 LERVINEP

-418 IEALKEK
+418 IENLREK
-425 ARVNNI
+425 ARSLNI
-431 SMFDAIDSG
+431 SMFEAIDSG

-510 NLSDFLMDVSLV
+510 NLSDFLMEVSLV
-522 ADAAEYSEDSD
+522 SDAAEYSADAD
-533 AVTLMTVHCAK
+533 AVTLMTVHSAK

-560 MPISKALYDEGDLEE
+560 MPISKALYDDEELEE

-583 ITRAKEKLYLLNATR
+583 ITRAKEKLYLLNAGR
-598 RMLYGSIQMNL
+598 RMLYGNMQMNP

-624 EEERKE
+624 EETKNE
-630 MHSIK
+630 MLSLK
-635 SKLLYDEENSK
+635 TKLLYSDD
-646 NTAEFKKGDIVTH
+646 NTSGEEFKNGDIVTH
-659 LTFGKGVIIDID
+659 LTFGKGVVVSVD
-671 DKFITIAFHHR
+671 DKFITIAFHQR
-682 FGTKKFLKNYKGIR
+682 FGVKKFLKNYKGIR
-696 KVMKYGKNFSYTCCG
+696 KVK
-711 DGFKIWRS
+711 

>member
-1 MDYLEKLNEMQR
+1 MDYIEKLNNEQK

-37 TTRIASL
+37 TTRIANL
-44 IDSGI
+44 IENGVK
-49 DPYNIL
+49 PYNIL

-66 MRERVNKL
+66 MRERVNNI
-74 INASGAFIGT
+74 INAHDAFIGT
-84 FHSFGLKIIRENTS
+84 FHSFGLKIIRENS
-98 FFGLTST
+98 ALFNLTSA

-119 KIMKDINITDKMVSP
+119 KIMKDINITDKMISP

-152 EIANFLIAE
+152 EISNFLISE
-161 NEKIAVKVY
+161 NEKIAVKTY

-199 KDVLSKYQER
+199 KEVLEKYQDK

-252 RGANFQNILNF
+252 RGANYQNILNF
-263 EKDFNG
+263 EKDFKG

-305 SDLGKGVNIK
+305 SDLGQGVKIK
-315 YIRAYNDEMENK
+315 YIRTFNDSMENK
-327 RVVEEIKNL
+327 RVVDEIQKL
-336 VNEGYN
+336 YEEGYN
-342 RKDIA
+342 RKDMAI
-347 VFYRTNAQSRL
+347 FYRTNAQSRS
-358 IEEALVKANIPY
+358 IEDALVKANIPY
-370 KVYGSFYFYKRKE
+370 KVFGSFYFYKRKE

-402 LERIINEP
+402 LERVINEP

-418 IEALKEK
+418 IENLREK
-425 ARVNNI
+425 ARSLNI
-431 SMFDAIDSG
+431 SMFEAIDSG

-510 NLSDFLMDVSLV
+510 NLSDFLMEVSLV
-522 ADAAEYSEDSD
+522 SDAAEYSADAD
-533 AVTLMTVHCAK
+533 AVTLMTVHSAK

-560 MPISKALYDEGDLEE
+560 MPISKALYDDEELEE

-583 ITRAKEKLYLLNATR
+583 ITRAKEKLYLLNAGR
-598 RMLYGSIQMNL
+598 RMLYGNMQMNP

-624 EEERKE
+624 EETKNE
-630 MHSIK
+630 MHSLK
-635 SKLLYDEENSK
+635 TKLLYSDD
-646 NTAEFKKGDIVTH
+646 NTSGEEFKNGDIVTH
-659 LTFGKGVIIDID
+659 LTFGKGVVVSVD
-671 DKFITIAFHHR
+671 DKFITIAFHQR
-682 FGTKKFLKNYKGIR
+682 FGVKKFLKNYKGIR
-696 KVMKYGKNFSYTCCG
+696 KVK
-711 DGFKIWRS
+711 

>member
-1 MDYLEKLNEMQR
+1 MDYIEKLNNEQR
-13 KAATFKDGPCLVI
+13 QAATFMDGPCLVI

-37 TTRIASL
+37 TTRIANL
-44 IDSGI
+44 IENGVK
-49 DPYNIL
+49 PYNIL

-66 MRERVNKL
+66 MRERVNNI
-74 INASGAFIGT
+74 INAHDAFIGT
-84 FHSFGLKIIRENTS
+84 FHSFGLKIIRENS
-98 FFGLTST
+98 ALFNLTSA

-152 EIANFLIAE
+152 EIANFLISE

-184 FDDLLKKPVELFNSN
+184 FDDLLKKPVELFTSN
-199 KDVLSKYQER
+199 KEVLEKYQDK

-252 RGANFQNILNF
+252 RGANYQNILNF
-263 EKDFNG
+263 EKDFKG

-305 SDLGKGVNIK
+305 SDLGQGVKIK
-315 YIRAYNDEMENK
+315 YIRTFNDEMENK
-327 RVVEEIKNL
+327 RVIDEIQKL
-336 VNEGYN
+336 CEEGYN
-342 RKDIA
+342 RKDMAI
-347 VFYRTNAQSRL
+347 FYRTNAQSRS
-358 IEEALVKANIPY
+358 IEDALVKSNIPY
-370 KVYGSFYFYKRKE
+370 KVFGSFYFYKRKE

-402 LERIINEP
+402 LERVINEP

-418 IEALKEK
+418 IDNLREK
-425 ARVNNI
+425 ARSLNI
-431 SMFDAIDSG
+431 SMFEAIDSG

-465 DKTLELSKMKET
+465 DKTLELSKMKST

-522 ADAAEYSEDSD
+522 SDAAEYSADAD
-533 AVTLMTVHCAK
+533 AVTLMTVHSAK

-560 MPISKALYDEGDLEE
+560 MPISKAIYDEEELEE

-583 ITRAKEKLYLLNATR
+583 ITRAKEKLYLLNAGR
-598 RMLYGSIQMNL
+598 RMLYGNMQMNP

-624 EEERKE
+624 EETKNE
-630 MHSIK
+630 MHSLK
-635 SKLLYDEENSK
+635 TKLLYSDD
-646 NTAEFKKGDIVTH
+646 NTSGEEFKNGDIVTH
-659 LTFGKGVIIDID
+659 LTFGKGVVVSVD
-671 DKFITIAFHHR
+671 DRFITIAFHQR
-682 FGTKKFLKNYKGIR
+682 FGVKKFLKNYKGIR
-696 KVMKYGKNFSYTCCG
+696 KVK
-711 DGFKIWRS
+711 

>member
-1 MDYLEKLNEMQR
+1 MDYIEKLNNEQK

-37 TTRIASL
+37 TTRIANL
-44 IDSGI
+44 IENGVK
-49 DPYNIL
+49 PYNIL

-66 MRERVNKL
+66 MRERVNNI
-74 INASGAFIGT
+74 INAHDAFIGT
-84 FHSFGLKIIRENTS
+84 FHSFGLKIIRENS
-98 FFGLTST
+98 ALFNLTSA

-119 KIMKDINITDKMVSP
+119 KIMKDINITDKMISP

-152 EIANFLIAE
+152 EIANFLISE
-161 NEKIAVKVY
+161 NEKIAVKIY

-199 KDVLSKYQER
+199 KEVLEKYQDK

-252 RGANFQNILNF
+252 RGANYQNILNF
-263 EKDFNG
+263 EKDFKG

-282 QTILDAAN
+282 QTILDVAN

-305 SDLGKGVNIK
+305 SDLGQGVKIK
-315 YIRAYNDEMENK
+315 YIRTFNDSMENK
-327 RVVEEIKNL
+327 RVVDEIQKL
-336 VNEGYN
+336 YEEGYN
-342 RKDIA
+342 RKDMAI
-347 VFYRTNAQSRL
+347 FYRTNAQSRS
-358 IEEALVKANIPY
+358 IEDALVKANIPY
-370 KVYGSFYFYKRKE
+370 KVFGSFYFYKRKE

-402 LERIINEP
+402 LERVINEP

-418 IEALKEK
+418 IENLREK
-425 ARVNNI
+425 ARSLNI
-431 SMFDAIDSG
+431 SMFEAIDSG

-510 NLSDFLMDVSLV
+510 NLSDFLMEVSLV
-522 ADAAEYSEDSD
+522 SDAAEYSADAD
-533 AVTLMTVHCAK
+533 AVTLMTVHSAK

-560 MPISKALYDEGDLEE
+560 MPISKALYDDEELEE

-583 ITRAKEKLYLLNATR
+583 ITRAKEKLYLLNAGR
-598 RMLYGSIQMNL
+598 RMLYGNMQMNP

-624 EEERKE
+624 EETKNE
-630 MHSIK
+630 MHSLK
-635 SKLLYDEENSK
+635 TKLLYSDD
-646 NTAEFKKGDIVTH
+646 NTSGEEFKNGDIVTH
-659 LTFGKGVIIDID
+659 LTFGKGVVVSVD
-671 DKFITIAFHHR
+671 DKFITIAFHQR
-682 FGTKKFLKNYKGIR
+682 FGVKKFLKNYKGIR
-696 KVMKYGKNFSYTCCG
+696 KVK
-711 DGFKIWRS
+711 

>member
-1 MDYLEKLNEMQR
+1 MDYIEKLNNEQK

-37 TTRIASL
+37 TTRIANL
-44 IDSGI
+44 IENGVK
-49 DPYNIL
+49 PYNIL

-66 MRERVNKL
+66 MRERVNNI
-74 INASGAFIGT
+74 INAHDAFIGT
-84 FHSFGLKIIRENTS
+84 FHSFGLKIIRENS
-98 FFGLTST
+98 ALFNLTSA

-119 KIMKDINITDKMVSP
+119 KIMKDINITDKMISP

-152 EIANFLIAE
+152 EIANFLISE
-161 NEKIAVKVY
+161 NEKIAVKIY

-199 KDVLSKYQER
+199 KEVLEKYQDK

-252 RGANFQNILNF
+252 RGANYQNILNF
-263 EKDFNG
+263 EKDFKG

-305 SDLGKGVNIK
+305 SDLGQGVKIK
-315 YIRAYNDEMENK
+315 YIRTFNDSMENK
-327 RVVEEIKNL
+327 RVVDEIQKL
-336 VNEGYN
+336 YEEGYS
-342 RKDIA
+342 RKDMAI
-347 VFYRTNAQSRL
+347 FYRTNAQSRS
-358 IEEALVKANIPY
+358 IEDALVKANIPY
-370 KVYGSFYFYKRKE
+370 KVFGSFYFYKRKE

-402 LERIINEP
+402 LERVINEP

-418 IEALKEK
+418 IENSREK
-425 ARVNNI
+425 ARSLNI
-431 SMFDAIDSG
+431 SMFEAIDSG

-510 NLSDFLMDVSLV
+510 NLSDFLMEVSLV
-522 ADAAEYSEDSD
+522 SDAAEYSLDSD
-533 AVTLMTVHCAK
+533 AVTLMTVHSAK

-560 MPISKALYDEGDLEE
+560 MPISKALYDDEELEE

-583 ITRAKEKLYLLNATR
+583 ITRAKEKLYLLNAGR
-598 RMLYGSIQMNL
+598 RMLYGNMQMNP

-624 EEERKE
+624 EETKNE
-630 MHSIK
+630 MHSLK
-635 SKLLYDEENSK
+635 TKLLYSDD
-646 NTAEFKKGDIVTH
+646 NTSGEEFKNGDIVTH
-659 LTFGKGVIIDID
+659 LTFGKGVVVSVD
-671 DKFITIAFHHR
+671 DKFITIAFHQR
-682 FGTKKFLKNYKGIR
+682 FGVKKFLKNYKGIR
-696 KVMKYGKNFSYTCCG
+696 KVK
-711 DGFKIWRS
+711 

>member
-1 MDYLEKLNEMQR
+1 MDYIEKLNNEQK

-37 TTRIASL
+37 TTRIANL
-44 IDSGI
+44 IENGVK
-49 DPYNIL
+49 PYNIL

-66 MRERVNKL
+66 MRERVNNI
-74 INASGAFIGT
+74 INAHDAFIGT
-84 FHSFGLKIIRENTS
+84 FHSFGLKIIRENS
-98 FFGLTST
+98 ALFNLTSA

-119 KIMKDINITDKMVSP
+119 KIMKDINITDKMISP

-152 EIANFLIAE
+152 EIANFLISE
-161 NEKIAVKVY
+161 NEKIAVKIY

-199 KDVLSKYQER
+199 KEVLEKYQDK

-252 RGANFQNILNF
+252 RGANYQNILNF
-263 EKDFNG
+263 EKDFKG

-282 QTILDAAN
+282 QIILDAAN

-305 SDLGKGVNIK
+305 SDLGQGVKIK
-315 YIRAYNDEMENK
+315 YIRTFNDSMENK
-327 RVVEEIKNL
+327 RVVDEIQKL
-336 VNEGYN
+336 YEEGYN
-342 RKDIA
+342 RKDMAI
-347 VFYRTNAQSRL
+347 FYRTNAQSRS
-358 IEEALVKANIPY
+358 IEDALVKANIPY
-370 KVYGSFYFYKRKE
+370 KVFGSFYFYKRKE

-402 LERIINEP
+402 LERVINEP

-418 IEALKEK
+418 IENLREK
-425 ARVNNI
+425 ARSLNI
-431 SMFDAIDSG
+431 SMFEAIDSG

-510 NLSDFLMDVSLV
+510 NLSDFLMEVSLV
-522 ADAAEYSEDSD
+522 SDAAEYSLDAD
-533 AVTLMTVHCAK
+533 AVTLMTVHSAK

-560 MPISKALYDEGDLEE
+560 MPISKALYDDEELEE

-583 ITRAKEKLYLLNATR
+583 ITRAKEKLYLLNAGR
-598 RMLYGSIQMNL
+598 RMLYGNMQMNP

-624 EEERKE
+624 EETKNE
-630 MHSIK
+630 MHSLK
-635 SKLLYDEENSK
+635 TKLLYSDD
-646 NTAEFKKGDIVTH
+646 NTSGEEFKNGDIVTH
-659 LTFGKGVIIDID
+659 LTFGKGVVVSVD
-671 DKFITIAFHHR
+671 DKFITIAFHQR
-682 FGTKKFLKNYKGIR
+682 FGVKKFLKNYKGIR
-696 KVMKYGKNFSYTCCG
+696 KVK
-711 DGFKIWRS
+711 

>member
-1 MDYLEKLNEMQR
+1 MDYIEKLNNEQK

-37 TTRIASL
+37 TTRIANL
-44 IDSGI
+44 IENGVK
-49 DPYNIL
+49 PYNIL

-66 MRERVNKL
+66 MRERVNNI
-74 INASGAFIGT
+74 INAHDAFIGT
-84 FHSFGLKIIRENTS
+84 FHSFGLKIIRENS
-98 FFGLTST
+98 ALFNLTSA

-119 KIMKDINITDKMVSP
+119 KIMKDINITDKMISP

-152 EIANFLIAE
+152 EIANFLISE
-161 NEKIAVKVY
+161 NEKIAVKIY

-199 KDVLSKYQER
+199 KEVLEKYQDK

-252 RGANFQNILNF
+252 RGANYQNILNF
-263 EKDFNG
+263 EKDFKG

-305 SDLGKGVNIK
+305 SDLGQGVKIK
-315 YIRAYNDEMENK
+315 YIRTFNDSMENK
-327 RVVEEIKNL
+327 RVVDEIQKL
-336 VNEGYN
+336 YEEGYS
-342 RKDIA
+342 RKDMAI
-347 VFYRTNAQSRL
+347 FYRTNAQSRS
-358 IEEALVKANIPY
+358 IEDALVKANIPY
-370 KVYGSFYFYKRKE
+370 KVFGSFYFYKRKE

-402 LERIINEP
+402 LERVINEP

-418 IEALKEK
+418 IENLREK
-425 ARVNNI
+425 ARSLNI
-431 SMFDAIDSG
+431 SMFEAIDSG

-510 NLSDFLMDVSLV
+510 NLSDFLMEVSLV
-522 ADAAEYSEDSD
+522 SDAAEYSLDSD
-533 AVTLMTVHCAK
+533 AVTLMTVHSAK

-560 MPISKALYDEGDLEE
+560 MPISKALYDDEELEE

-583 ITRAKEKLYLLNATR
+583 ITRAKEKLYLLNAGR
-598 RMLYGSIQMNL
+598 RMLYGNMQMNP

-624 EEERKE
+624 EETKNE
-630 MHSIK
+630 MHSLK
-635 SKLLYDEENSK
+635 TKLLYSDD
-646 NTAEFKKGDIVTH
+646 NTSCEEFKNGDIVTH
-659 LTFGKGVIIDID
+659 LTFGKGVVVSVD
-671 DKFITIAFHHR
+671 DKFITIAFHQR
-682 FGTKKFLKNYKGIR
+682 FGVKKFLKNYKGIR
-696 KVMKYGKNFSYTCCG
+696 KVK
-711 DGFKIWRS
+711 

>member
-1 MDYLEKLNEMQR
+1 MDYIEKLNNEQK

-37 TTRIASL
+37 TTRIANL
-44 IDSGI
+44 IENGVK
-49 DPYNIL
+49 PYNIL

-66 MRERVNKL
+66 MRERVNNI
-74 INASGAFIGT
+74 INAHDAFIGT
-84 FHSFGLKIIRENTS
+84 FHSFGLKIIRENS
-98 FFGLTST
+98 ALFNLTSA

-119 KIMKDINITDKMVSP
+119 KIMKDINITDKMISP

-152 EIANFLIAE
+152 EIANFLISE
-161 NEKIAVKVY
+161 NEKIAVKIY

-199 KDVLSKYQER
+199 KEVLEKYQDK

-252 RGANFQNILNF
+252 RGANYQNILNF
-263 EKDFNG
+263 EKDFKG

-305 SDLGKGVNIK
+305 SDLGQGVKIK
-315 YIRAYNDEMENK
+315 YIRTFNDSMENK
-327 RVVEEIKNL
+327 RVVDEIQKL
-336 VNEGYN
+336 YEEGYN
-342 RKDIA
+342 RKDMAI
-347 VFYRTNAQSRL
+347 FYRTNAQSRS
-358 IEEALVKANIPY
+358 IEDALVKANIPY
-370 KVYGSFYFYKRKE
+370 KVFGSFYFYKRKE

-402 LERIINEP
+402 LERVINEP

-418 IEALKEK
+418 IENLREK
-425 ARVNNI
+425 ARSLNI
-431 SMFDAIDSG
+431 SMFEAIDSG

-510 NLSDFLMDVSLV
+510 NLSDFLMEVSLV
-522 ADAAEYSEDSD
+522 SDAAEYSADAD
-533 AVTLMTVHCAK
+533 AVTLMTVHSAK

-560 MPISKALYDEGDLEE
+560 MPISKALYDDEELEE

-583 ITRAKEKLYLLNATR
+583 ITRAKEKLYLLNAGR
-598 RMLYGSIQMNL
+598 RMLYGNMQMN
-609 PSRFISEISDNLLDK
+609 PQSRFISEISDNLLDK
-624 EEERKE
+624 EETKNE
-630 MHSIK
+630 MHSLK
-635 SKLLYDEENSK
+635 TKLLYSDD
-646 NTAEFKKGDIVTH
+646 NTSGEEFKNGDIVTH
-659 LTFGKGVIIDID
+659 LTFGKGVVVSVD
-671 DKFITIAFHHR
+671 DKFITIAFHQR
-682 FGTKKFLKNYKGIR
+682 FGVKKFLKNYKGIR
-696 KVMKYGKNFSYTCCG
+696 KVK
-711 DGFKIWRS
+711 

>member
-1 MDYLEKLNEMQR
+1 MDYIEKLNNEQK

-37 TTRIASL
+37 TTRIANL
-44 IDSGI
+44 IENGVK
-49 DPYNIL
+49 PYNIL

-66 MRERVNKL
+66 MRERVNNI
-74 INASGAFIGT
+74 INAHDAFIGT
-84 FHSFGLKIIRENTS
+84 FHSFGLKIIRENS
-98 FFGLTST
+98 ALFNLTSA

-119 KIMKDINITDKMVSP
+119 KIMKDINITDKMISP

-152 EIANFLIAE
+152 EIANFLISE
-161 NEKIAVKVY
+161 NEKIAVKIY

-199 KDVLSKYQER
+199 KEVLEKYQDK

-252 RGANFQNILNF
+252 RGANYQNILNF
-263 EKDFNG
+263 EKDFKG

-305 SDLGKGVNIK
+305 SDLGQGVKIK
-315 YIRAYNDEMENK
+315 YIRTFNDSMENK
-327 RVVEEIKNL
+327 KVVDEIQKL
-336 VNEGYN
+336 YEEGYN
-342 RKDIA
+342 RKDMAI
-347 VFYRTNAQSRL
+347 FYRTNAQSRS
-358 IEEALVKANIPY
+358 IEDALVKANIPY
-370 KVYGSFYFYKRKE
+370 KVFGSFYFYKRKE

-402 LERIINEP
+402 LERVINEP

-418 IEALKEK
+418 IENLREK
-425 ARVNNI
+425 ARSLNI
-431 SMFDAIDSG
+431 SMFEAIDSG

-510 NLSDFLMDVSLV
+510 NLSDFLMEVSLV
-522 ADAAEYSEDSD
+522 SDAAEYSLDSD
-533 AVTLMTVHCAK
+533 AVTLMTVHSAK

-560 MPISKALYDEGDLEE
+560 MPISKALYDDEELEE

-583 ITRAKEKLYLLNATR
+583 ITRAKEKLYLLNAGR
-598 RMLYGSIQMNL
+598 RMLYGNMQMNP

-624 EEERKE
+624 EETKNE
-630 MHSIK
+630 MQSLK
-635 SKLLYDEENSK
+635 TKLLYSDD
-646 NTAEFKKGDIVTH
+646 NTSGEEFKNGDIVTH
-659 LTFGKGVIIDID
+659 LTFGKGVVVSVD
-671 DKFITIAFHHR
+671 DKFITIAFHQR
-682 FGTKKFLKNYKGIR
+682 FGVKKFLKNYKGIR
-696 KVMKYGKNFSYTCCG
+696 KVK
-711 DGFKIWRS
+711 

>member
-1 MDYLEKLNEMQR
+1 MDYIEKLNNEQK
-13 KAATFKDGPCLVI
+13 KAATFKDGLCLVI

-37 TTRIASL
+37 TTRIANL
-44 IDSGI
+44 IENGVK
-49 DPYNIL
+49 PYNIL

-66 MRERVNKL
+66 MRERVNNI
-74 INASGAFIGT
+74 INAHDAFIGT
-84 FHSFGLKIIRENTS
+84 FHSFGLKIIRENS
-98 FFGLTST
+98 ALFNLTSA

-119 KIMKDINITDKMVSP
+119 KIMKDINITDKMISP

-152 EIANFLIAE
+152 EIANFLISE
-161 NEKIAVKVY
+161 NEKIAVKIY

-199 KDVLSKYQER
+199 KEVLEKYQDK

-252 RGANFQNILNF
+252 RGANYQNILNF
-263 EKDFNG
+263 EKDFKG

-305 SDLGKGVNIK
+305 SDLGQGVKIK
-315 YIRAYNDEMENK
+315 YIRTFNDSMENK
-327 RVVEEIKNL
+327 RVVDEIQKL
-336 VNEGYN
+336 YEEGYN
-342 RKDIA
+342 RKDMAI
-347 VFYRTNAQSRL
+347 FYRTNAQSRS
-358 IEEALVKANIPY
+358 IEDALVKANIPY
-370 KVYGSFYFYKRKE
+370 KVFGSFYFYKRKE

-402 LERIINEP
+402 LERVINEP

-418 IEALKEK
+418 IENLREK
-425 ARVNNI
+425 ARSLNI
-431 SMFDAIDSG
+431 SMFEAIDSG

-510 NLSDFLMDVSLV
+510 NLSDFLMEVSLV
-522 ADAAEYSEDSD
+522 SDAAEYSADAD
-533 AVTLMTVHCAK
+533 AVTLMTVHSAK

-560 MPISKALYDEGDLEE
+560 MPISKALYDDEELEE

-583 ITRAKEKLYLLNATR
+583 ITRAKEKLYLLNAGR
-598 RMLYGSIQMNL
+598 RMLYGNMQMNP

-624 EEERKE
+624 EETKNE
-630 MHSIK
+630 MHSLK
-635 SKLLYDEENSK
+635 TKLLYSDDNSSSE
-646 NTAEFKKGDIVTH
+646 EFKNGDIVTH
-659 LTFGKGVIIDID
+659 LTFGKGVVVSVD
-671 DKFITIAFHHR
+671 DKFITIAFHQR
-682 FGTKKFLKNYKGIR
+682 FGVKKFLKNYKGIR
-696 KVMKYGKNFSYTCCG
+696 KVK
-711 DGFKIWRS
+711 

>member
-1 MDYLEKLNEMQR
+1 MDYIEKLNNEQK

-37 TTRIASL
+37 TTRIANL
-44 IDSGI
+44 IENGVK
-49 DPYNIL
+49 PYNIL

-66 MRERVNKL
+66 MRERVNNI
-74 INASGAFIGT
+74 INAHDAFIGT
-84 FHSFGLKIIRENTS
+84 FHSFGLKIIRENS
-98 FFGLTST
+98 ALFNLTSA

-119 KIMKDINITDKMVSP
+119 KIMKDINITDKMISP

-152 EIANFLIAE
+152 EIANFLISE
-161 NEKIAVKVY
+161 NEKIAVKIY

-199 KDVLSKYQER
+199 KEVLEKYQDK

-252 RGANFQNILNF
+252 RGANYQNILNF
-263 EKDFNG
+263 EKDFKG

-305 SDLGKGVNIK
+305 SNLGQGVKIK
-315 YIRAYNDEMENK
+315 YIRTFNDSMENK
-327 RVVEEIKNL
+327 RVVDEIQKL
-336 VNEGYN
+336 YEEGYS
-342 RKDIA
+342 RKDMAI
-347 VFYRTNAQSRL
+347 FYRTNAQSRS
-358 IEEALVKANIPY
+358 IEDALVKANIPY
-370 KVYGSFYFYKRKE
+370 KVFGSFYFYKRKE

-402 LERIINEP
+402 LERVINEP

-418 IEALKEK
+418 IENLREK
-425 ARVNNI
+425 ARSLNI
-431 SMFDAIDSG
+431 SMFEAIDSG

-510 NLSDFLMDVSLV
+510 NLSDFLMEVSLV
-522 ADAAEYSEDSD
+522 SDAAEYSTDAD
-533 AVTLMTVHCAK
+533 AVTLMTVHSAK

-560 MPISKALYDEGDLEE
+560 MPISKALYDDEELEE

-583 ITRAKEKLYLLNATR
+583 ITRAKEKLYLLNAGR
-598 RMLYGSIQMNL
+598 RMLYGNMQMNP

-624 EEERKE
+624 EETKNE
-630 MHSIK
+630 MHSLK
-635 SKLLYDEENSK
+635 TKLLYSDD
-646 NTAEFKKGDIVTH
+646 NTSCEEFKNGDIVTH
-659 LTFGKGVIIDID
+659 LTFGKGVVVSVD
-671 DKFITIAFHHR
+671 DKFITIAFHQR
-682 FGTKKFLKNYKGIR
+682 FGVKKFLKNYKGIR
-696 KVMKYGKNFSYTCCG
+696 KVK
-711 DGFKIWRS
+711 

>member
-1 MDYLEKLNEMQR
+1 MDYIEKLNNEQK

-37 TTRIASL
+37 TTRIANL
-44 IDSGI
+44 IENGVK
-49 DPYNIL
+49 PYNIL

-66 MRERVNKL
+66 MRERVNNI
-74 INASGAFIGT
+74 INAHDAFIGT
-84 FHSFGLKIIRENTS
+84 FHSFGLKIIRENS
-98 FFGLTST
+98 ALFNLTSA

-119 KIMKDINITDKMVSP
+119 KIMKDINITDKMISP

-152 EIANFLIAE
+152 EIANFLISE
-161 NEKIAVKVY
+161 NEKIAVKIY

-199 KDVLSKYQER
+199 KEVLEKYQEKYR
-209 FKYIL
+209 YIL

-252 RGANFQNILNF
+252 RGANYQNILNF
-263 EKDFNG
+263 EKDFKG

-305 SDLGKGVNIK
+305 SDLGQGVKIK
-315 YIRAYNDEMENK
+315 YIRTFNDSMENK
-327 RVVEEIKNL
+327 RVVDEIQKL
-336 VNEGYN
+336 YEEGYN
-342 RKDIA
+342 RKDMAI
-347 VFYRTNAQSRL
+347 FYRTNAQSRS
-358 IEEALVKANIPY
+358 IEDALVKANIPY
-370 KVYGSFYFYKRKE
+370 KVFGSFYFYKRKE

-402 LERIINEP
+402 LERVINEP

-418 IEALKEK
+418 IENLREK
-425 ARVNNI
+425 ARSLNI
-431 SMFDAIDSG
+431 SMFEAIDSG

-510 NLSDFLMDVSLV
+510 NLSDFLMEVSLV
-522 ADAAEYSEDSD
+522 SDAAEYSADAD
-533 AVTLMTVHCAK
+533 AVTLMTVHSAK

-560 MPISKALYDEGDLEE
+560 MPISKALYDDEELEE

-583 ITRAKEKLYLLNATR
+583 ITRAKEKLYLLNAGR
-598 RMLYGSIQMNL
+598 RMLYGNMQMNP

-624 EEERKE
+624 EETKNE
-630 MHSIK
+630 MHSLK
-635 SKLLYDEENSK
+635 TKLLYSDD
-646 NTAEFKKGDIVTH
+646 NTSGEEFKNGDIVTH
-659 LTFGKGVIIDID
+659 LTFGKGVVVSVD
-671 DKFITIAFHHR
+671 DKFITIAFHQR
-682 FGTKKFLKNYKGIR
+682 FGVKKFLKNYKGIR
-696 KVMKYGKNFSYTCCG
+696 KVK
-711 DGFKIWRS
+711 

>member
-418 IEALKEK
+418 IETLKEK

-635 SKLLYDEENSK
+635 SKLLYDDENSK

-696 KVMKYGKNFSYTCCG
+696 KVM
-711 DGFKIWRS
+711 

>member
-1 MDYLEKLNEMQR
+1 MDYIEKLNNEQK

-37 TTRIASL
+37 TTRIANL
-44 IDSGI
+44 IENGVK
-49 DPYNIL
+49 PYNIL

-66 MRERVNKL
+66 MRERVNNI
-74 INASGAFIGT
+74 INAHDAFIGT
-84 FHSFGLKIIRENTS
+84 FHSFGLKIIRENS
-98 FFGLTST
+98 ALFNLTSA

-119 KIMKDINITDKMVSP
+119 KIMKDINITDKMISP

-152 EIANFLIAE
+152 EIANFLISE
-161 NEKIAVKVY
+161 NEKIAVKIY

-199 KDVLSKYQER
+199 KEVLEKYQDK

-252 RGANFQNILNF
+252 RGANYQNILNF
-263 EKDFNG
+263 EKDFKG

-305 SDLGKGVNIK
+305 SDLGQGVKIK
-315 YIRAYNDEMENK
+315 YIRTFNDSMENK
-327 RVVEEIKNL
+327 RVVDEIHKL
-336 VNEGYN
+336 YEEGYN
-342 RKDIA
+342 RKDMAI
-347 VFYRTNAQSRL
+347 FYRTNAQSRS
-358 IEEALVKANIPY
+358 IEDALVKANIPY
-370 KVYGSFYFYKRKE
+370 KVFGSFYFYKRKE

-402 LERIINEP
+402 LERVINEP

-418 IEALKEK
+418 IENLREK
-425 ARVNNI
+425 ARSLNI
-431 SMFDAIDSG
+431 SMFEAIDSG

-510 NLSDFLMDVSLV
+510 NLSDFLMEVSLV
-522 ADAAEYSEDSD
+522 SDAAEYSADAD
-533 AVTLMTVHCAK
+533 AVTLMTVHSAK

-560 MPISKALYDEGDLEE
+560 MPISKALYDDEELEE

-583 ITRAKEKLYLLNATR
+583 ITRAKEKLYLLNAGR
-598 RMLYGSIQMNL
+598 RMLYGNMQMNP

-624 EEERKE
+624 EETKNE
-630 MHSIK
+630 MHLLK
-635 SKLLYDEENSK
+635 TKLLYSDD
-646 NTAEFKKGDIVTH
+646 NTSGEEFKNGDIVTH
-659 LTFGKGVIIDID
+659 LTFGKGVVVSVD
-671 DKFITIAFHHR
+671 DKFITIAFHQR
-682 FGTKKFLKNYKGIR
+682 FGVKKFLKNYKGIR
-696 KVMKYGKNFSYTCCG
+696 KVK
-711 DGFKIWRS
+711 

>member
-1 MDYLEKLNEMQR
+1 MDYIEKLNNEQK

-37 TTRIASL
+37 TTRIANL
-44 IDSGI
+44 IENGVK
-49 DPYNIL
+49 PYNIL

-66 MRERVNKL
+66 MRERVNNI
-74 INASGAFIGT
+74 INAHDAFIGT
-84 FHSFGLKIIRENTS
+84 FHSFGLKIIRENS
-98 FFGLTST
+98 ALFNLTSA

-119 KIMKDINITDKMVSP
+119 KIMKDINITDKMISP

-152 EIANFLIAE
+152 EIANFLISE
-161 NEKIAVKVY
+161 NEKIAVKIY

-199 KDVLSKYQER
+199 KEVLEKYQDK

-252 RGANFQNILNF
+252 RGANYQNILNF
-263 EKDFNG
+263 EKDFKG

-305 SDLGKGVNIK
+305 SDLGQGVKIK
-315 YIRAYNDEMENK
+315 YIRTFNDSMENK
-327 RVVEEIKNL
+327 RVVDEIQKL
-336 VNEGYN
+336 CEEGYN
-342 RKDIA
+342 RKDMAI
-347 VFYRTNAQSRL
+347 FYRTNAQSRS
-358 IEEALVKANIPY
+358 IEDALVKANIPY
-370 KVYGSFYFYKRKE
+370 KVFGSFYFYKRKE

-402 LERIINEP
+402 LERVINEP

-418 IEALKEK
+418 IENLREK
-425 ARVNNI
+425 ARSLNI
-431 SMFDAIDSG
+431 SMFEAIDSG

-510 NLSDFLMDVSLV
+510 NLSDFLMEVSLV
-522 ADAAEYSEDSD
+522 SDAAEYSADAD
-533 AVTLMTVHCAK
+533 AVTLMTVHSAK

-560 MPISKALYDEGDLEE
+560 MPISKALYDDEELEE

-583 ITRAKEKLYLLNATR
+583 ITRAKEKLYLLNAGR
-598 RMLYGSIQMNL
+598 RMLYGNMQMNP

-624 EEERKE
+624 EETKNE
-630 MHSIK
+630 MHSLK
-635 SKLLYDEENSK
+635 TKLLYSDD
-646 NTAEFKKGDIVTH
+646 NTSGEEFKNGDIVTH
-659 LTFGKGVIIDID
+659 LTFGKGVVVSVD
-671 DKFITIAFHHR
+671 DKFITIAFHQR
-682 FGTKKFLKNYKGIR
+682 FGVKKFLKNYKGIR
-696 KVMKYGKNFSYTCCG
+696 KVK
-711 DGFKIWRS
+711 

>member
-1 MDYLEKLNEMQR
+1 MDYIEKLNNEQK

-37 TTRIASL
+37 TTRIANL
-44 IDSGI
+44 IENGVK
-49 DPYNIL
+49 PYNIL

-66 MRERVNKL
+66 MRERVNNI
-74 INASGAFIGT
+74 INAHDAFIGT
-84 FHSFGLKIIRENTS
+84 FHSFGLKIIRENS
-98 FFGLTST
+98 ALFNLTSA

-119 KIMKDINITDKMVSP
+119 KIMKDINITDKMISP

-152 EIANFLIAE
+152 EIANFLISE
-161 NEKIAVKVY
+161 NEKIAVKIY

-199 KDVLSKYQER
+199 KEVLEKYQDK

-252 RGANFQNILNF
+252 RGANYQNILNF
-263 EKDFNG
+263 EKDFKG

-305 SDLGKGVNIK
+305 SDLGQGVKIK
-315 YIRAYNDEMENK
+315 YIRTFNDSMENK
-327 RVVEEIKNL
+327 RVVDEIQKL
-336 VNEGYN
+336 YEEGYN
-342 RKDIA
+342 RKDMAI
-347 VFYRTNAQSRL
+347 FYRTNAQSRS
-358 IEEALVKANIPY
+358 IEDALVKANIPY
-370 KVYGSFYFYKRKE
+370 KVFGSFYFYKRKE

-402 LERIINEP
+402 LERVINEP

-418 IEALKEK
+418 IENLREK
-425 ARVNNI
+425 ARSLNI
-431 SMFDAIDSG
+431 SMFEAIDSG

-446 NLILNLIEISKD
+446 NLILNLIEISKE

-510 NLSDFLMDVSLV
+510 NLSDFLMEVSLV
-522 ADAAEYSEDSD
+522 SDAAEYSLDSD
-533 AVTLMTVHCAK
+533 AVTLMTVHSAK

-560 MPISKALYDEGDLEE
+560 MPISKALYDDEELEE

-583 ITRAKEKLYLLNATR
+583 ITRAKEKLYLLNAGR
-598 RMLYGSIQMNL
+598 RMLYGNMQMNP

-624 EEERKE
+624 EETKNE
-630 MHSIK
+630 MHSLK
-635 SKLLYDEENSK
+635 TKLLYSDD
-646 NTAEFKKGDIVTH
+646 NTSGEEFKNGDIVTH
-659 LTFGKGVIIDID
+659 LTFGKGVVVSVD
-671 DKFITIAFHHR
+671 DKFITIAFHQR
-682 FGTKKFLKNYKGIR
+682 FGVKKFLKNYKGIR
-696 KVMKYGKNFSYTCCG
+696 KVK
-711 DGFKIWRS
+711 

>member
-1 MDYLEKLNEMQR
+1 MDYIEKLNNEQK

-37 TTRIASL
+37 TTRIANL
-44 IDSGI
+44 IENGVK
-49 DPYNIL
+49 PYNIL

-66 MRERVNKL
+66 MRERVNNI
-74 INASGAFIGT
+74 INAHDAFIGT
-84 FHSFGLKIIRENTS
+84 FHSFGLKIIRENS
-98 FFGLTST
+98 ALFNLTSA

-119 KIMKDINITDKMVSP
+119 KIMKDINITDKMISP

-152 EIANFLIAE
+152 EIANFLISE
-161 NEKIAVKVY
+161 NEKIAVKIY

-199 KDVLSKYQER
+199 KELLEKYQDK

-252 RGANFQNILNF
+252 RGANYQNILNF
-263 EKDFNG
+263 EKDFKG

-305 SDLGKGVNIK
+305 SDLGQGVKIK
-315 YIRAYNDEMENK
+315 YIRTFNDSMENK
-327 RVVEEIKNL
+327 RVVDEIQKL
-336 VNEGYN
+336 YEEGYN
-342 RKDIA
+342 RKDMAI
-347 VFYRTNAQSRL
+347 FYRTNAQSRS
-358 IEEALVKANIPY
+358 IEDALVKANIPY
-370 KVYGSFYFYKRKE
+370 KVFGSFYFYKRKE

-402 LERIINEP
+402 LERVINEP

-418 IEALKEK
+418 IENLREK
-425 ARVNNI
+425 ARSLNI
-431 SMFDAIDSG
+431 SMFEVIDSG

-510 NLSDFLMDVSLV
+510 NLSDFLMEVSLV
-522 ADAAEYSEDSD
+522 SDAAEYSLDSD
-533 AVTLMTVHCAK
+533 AVTLMTVHSAK

-560 MPISKALYDEGDLEE
+560 MPISKALYDDEELEE

-583 ITRAKEKLYLLNATR
+583 ITRAKEKLYLLNAGR
-598 RMLYGSIQMNL
+598 RMLYGNMQMNP

-624 EEERKE
+624 EETKNE
-630 MHSIK
+630 MNSLK
-635 SKLLYDEENSK
+635 TKLLYSDD
-646 NTAEFKKGDIVTH
+646 NTSGEEFKNGDIVTH
-659 LTFGKGVIIDID
+659 LTFGKGVVVSVD
-671 DKFITIAFHHR
+671 DKFITIAFHQR
-682 FGTKKFLKNYKGIR
+682 FGVKKFLKNYKGIR
-696 KVMKYGKNFSYTCCG
+696 KVK
-711 DGFKIWRS
+711 

>member
-1 MDYLEKLNEMQR
+1 MDYIEKLNNEQK

-37 TTRIASL
+37 TTRIANL
-44 IDSGI
+44 IENGVK
-49 DPYNIL
+49 PYNIL

-66 MRERVNKL
+66 MRERVNNI
-74 INASGAFIGT
+74 INAHDAFIGT
-84 FHSFGLKIIRENTS
+84 FHSFGLKIIRENS
-98 FFGLTST
+98 ALFNLTSA

-119 KIMKDINITDKMVSP
+119 KIMKDINITDKMISP

-152 EIANFLIAE
+152 EIANFLISE
-161 NEKIAVKVY
+161 NEKIAVKIY

-199 KDVLSKYQER
+199 KEVLEKYQDK

-252 RGANFQNILNF
+252 RGANYQNILNF
-263 EKDFNG
+263 EKDFKG

-305 SDLGKGVNIK
+305 SDLGQGVKIK
-315 YIRAYNDEMENK
+315 YIRTFNDSMENK
-327 RVVEEIKNL
+327 RVVDEIQKL
-336 VNEGYN
+336 YEEGYN
-342 RKDIA
+342 RKDMAI
-347 VFYRTNAQSRL
+347 FYRTNAQSRS
-358 IEEALVKANIPY
+358 IEDALVKANIPY
-370 KVYGSFYFYKRKE
+370 KVFGSFYFYKRKE

-402 LERIINEP
+402 LERVINEP

-418 IEALKEK
+418 IENLREK
-425 ARVNNI
+425 ARSLNI
-431 SMFDAIDSG
+431 SMFEAIDSG

-510 NLSDFLMDVSLV
+510 NLSDFLMEVSLV
-522 ADAAEYSEDSD
+522 SDAAEYSADAD
-533 AVTLMTVHCAK
+533 AVTLMTVHSAK

-560 MPISKALYDEGDLEE
+560 MPISKALYDDEELEE

-583 ITRAKEKLYLLNATR
+583 ITRAKEKLYLLNAGR
-598 RMLYGSIQMNL
+598 RMLYGNMQMNP

-624 EEERKE
+624 EETKNE
-630 MHSIK
+630 MHLLK
-635 SKLLYDEENSK
+635 TKLLYSDDSTSGE
-646 NTAEFKKGDIVTH
+646 EFKNGDIVTH
-659 LTFGKGVIIDID
+659 LTFGKGVVVSVD
-671 DKFITIAFHHR
+671 DKFITIAFHQR
-682 FGTKKFLKNYKGIR
+682 FGVKKFLKNYKGIR
-696 KVMKYGKNFSYTCCG
+696 KVK
-711 DGFKIWRS
+711 

>member
-1 MDYLEKLNEMQR
+1 MDYIEKLNNEQK

-37 TTRIASL
+37 TTRIANL
-44 IDSGI
+44 IESGVK
-49 DPYNIL
+49 PYNIL

-66 MRERVNKL
+66 MRERVNNI
-74 INASGAFIGT
+74 INAHDAFIGT
-84 FHSFGLKIIRENTS
+84 FHSFGLKIIRENS
-98 FFGLTST
+98 ALFNLTSA

-119 KIMKDINITDKMVSP
+119 KIMKDINITDKMISP

-141 SFIKNNMLSDS
+141 SFIKNNMLSES
-152 EIANFLIAE
+152 EIANFLISE
-161 NEKIAVKVY
+161 NEKIAVKIY

-199 KDVLSKYQER
+199 KEVLEKYQDK

-252 RGANFQNILNF
+252 RGANYQNILNF
-263 EKDFNG
+263 EKDFKG

-305 SDLGKGVNIK
+305 SDLGQGVKIK
-315 YIRAYNDEMENK
+315 YIRTFNDSMENK
-327 RVVEEIKNL
+327 RVVDEIQKL
-336 VNEGYN
+336 YEEGYN
-342 RKDIA
+342 RKDMA
-347 VFYRTNAQSRL
+347 VFYRTNAQSRS
-358 IEEALVKANIPY
+358 IEDALVKANIPY
-370 KVYGSFYFYKRKE
+370 KVFGSFYFYKRKE

-402 LERIINEP
+402 LERVINEP

-418 IEALKEK
+418 IENLREK
-425 ARVNNI
+425 ARSLNI
-431 SMFDAIDSG
+431 SMFEAIDSG

-510 NLSDFLMDVSLV
+510 NLSDFLMEVSLV
-522 ADAAEYSEDSD
+522 SDAAEYSLDSD
-533 AVTLMTVHCAK
+533 AVTLMTVHSAK

-560 MPISKALYDEGDLEE
+560 MPISKALYDDEELEE

-583 ITRAKEKLYLLNATR
+583 ITRAKEKLYLLNAGR
-598 RMLYGSIQMNL
+598 RMLYGNMQMNP

-624 EEERKE
+624 EETKNE
-630 MHSIK
+630 MHSLK
-635 SKLLYDEENSK
+635 TKLLYSDDNSSSE
-646 NTAEFKKGDIVTH
+646 EFKNGDIVTH
-659 LTFGKGVIIDID
+659 LTFGKGVVVSVD
-671 DKFITIAFHHR
+671 DKFITIAFHQR
-682 FGTKKFLKNYKGIR
+682 FGVKKFLKNYKGIR
-696 KVMKYGKNFSYTCCG
+696 KVK
-711 DGFKIWRS
+711 